1 MAAECG
7 NPYAQ
12 YLLGRLYLG
21 GDGVPQ
27 DKDAAYDWFQ
37 KAQAQGHDYAGF
49 FMDRIERQEP
59 PNILL
64 SAT

>member
-1 MAAECG
+1 MCAWLPSSG

-12 YLLGRLYLG
+12 YLLGKLYLS

-49 FMDRIERQEP
+49 FMD
-59 PNILL
+59 
-64 SAT
+64 SH